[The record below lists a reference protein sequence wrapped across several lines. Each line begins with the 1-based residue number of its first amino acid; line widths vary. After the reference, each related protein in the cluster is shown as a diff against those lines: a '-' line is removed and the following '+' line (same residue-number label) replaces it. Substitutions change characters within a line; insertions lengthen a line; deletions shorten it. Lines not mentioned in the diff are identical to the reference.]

1 MLVRQIL
8 FPVKPDVF
16 GALEALV
23 FLAQQLAMLL
33 PADLI
38 HGLAHVL
45 HDVEAVVDDLVRRI
59 AYVFNRGLEV
69 RFPHVQGHGSDA
81 LELLGRELLV
91 IVLEA
96 LGFTILGHKLHRAA
110 KQVTDHGHV
119 GMPLTEGFLID
130 AKIARGGWSSS

>member
-1 MLVRQIL
+1 VLVRQIL

-33 PADLI
+33 TADLI

-59 AYVFNRGLEV
+59 AYVFNRGL
-69 RFPHVQGHGSDA
+69 
-81 LELLGRELLV
+81 
-91 IVLEA
+91 
-96 LGFTILGHKLHRAA
+96 
-110 KQVTDHGHV
+110 
-119 GMPLTEGFLID
+119 
-130 AKIARGGWSSS
+130 